1 MSSENIKQG
10 NPLAEEKIGRL
21 IARFAVPAIISM
33 LVSSLYNI
41 VDQIFIGQGVG
52 MLGNA
57 ATNIAFPV
65 SIICTAT
72 ALLLGIGSASNYNLE
87 AGAGRNDRAAE
98 IAGNGLAM
106 LVICGVVIGAVVL
119 IFLNPL
125 LHLFGVTKEILPY
138 AQDYTGITAIGIPF
152 LILTTGGNHLI
163 RADRSPTYS
172 MTCMLTGAILNT
184 ILDPLFV
191 FHWGIKGA
199 ATATVI
205 GQVVSGL
212 MVIYYFSKKRKM
224 DLKRSMFVPKAGYL
238 KMIVSLGMA
247 SCINQIAMAIVQI
260 TMNNTLRYYGAQS
273 MYGSEIPL
281 ACVGVISK
289 VNMVFMAIAIGIS
302 QGCQPIWGF
311 NYGAHNYDRV
321 REAYKKAFAIC
332 IVLWMF
338 SVVSKTDCQY
348 FRFGERSVFP
358 FCGTVFPNIYVCYVL
373 EWHSTDVFRILY
385 IHRKIEAWHCSIP
398 DQADHF
404 PVAIDSDFSVIHG
417 NRWSNVCGT
426 DCGRRSSSCSNY
438 ICRTRNEGFTAG

>member
-184 ILDPLFV
+184 ILDPLFIFV
-191 FHWGIKGA
+191 CHWGIKGA
-199 ATATVI
+199 AAATVI

-289 VNMVFMAIAIGIS
+289 
-302 QGCQPIWGF
+302 
-311 NYGAHNYDRV
+311 
-321 REAYKKAFAIC
+321 
-332 IVLWMF
+332 
-338 SVVSKTDCQY
+338 TDCQY
-348 FRFGERSVFP
+348 FRFGERGVFP
-358 FCGTVFPNIYVCYVL
+358 FCGTVFPNFYVCYVL

-385 IHRKIEAWHCSIP
+385 IHWKIEAWYRSIP